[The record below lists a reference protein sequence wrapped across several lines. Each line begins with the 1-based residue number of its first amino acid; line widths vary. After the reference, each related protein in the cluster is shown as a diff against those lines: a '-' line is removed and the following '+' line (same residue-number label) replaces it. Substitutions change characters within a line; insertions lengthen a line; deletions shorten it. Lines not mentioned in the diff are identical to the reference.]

1 MFKNILIALDGS
13 ELAEQALPMARD
25 LARPSNANIHLIQ
38 VVSRQ
43 PEFEA
48 VRGGEQY
55 GIQAMELERDLAHRL
70 VESQIARAKAY
81 LDGVAGQLK
90 SEGFEAEATIGEG
103 ATVEN
108 IVGYSRE
115 HSVDLVV
122 MSSHGYGGIKR
133 LLLGSV
139 TDGVIR
145 SCEAPVLV
153 LPCS

>member
-25 LARPSNANIHLIQ
+25 LARTSNANIHLIQ

-55 GIQAMELERDLAHRL
+55 SIQAIELDRDLAHRL

-90 SEGFEAEATIGEG
+90 SEGFEAEATIREG

-115 HSVDLVV
+115 HGVDLVV
-122 MSSHGYGGIKR
+122 MSSHGYGGVKR